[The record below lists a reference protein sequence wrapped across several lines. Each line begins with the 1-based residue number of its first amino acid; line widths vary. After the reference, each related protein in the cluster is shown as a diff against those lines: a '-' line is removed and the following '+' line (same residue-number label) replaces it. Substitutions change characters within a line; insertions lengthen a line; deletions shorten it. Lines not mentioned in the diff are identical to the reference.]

1 MANVLTLSY
10 LLFDPITLRYCTMS
24 FPVIRV
30 SIVEDDVAYC
40 SILRQHLDQT
50 EDIRC
55 ISCYHD
61 PQQAINNLPTDQ
73 PDVVLMDL
81 NLPGKSG
88 IECIAELLIR
98 MTALQAI
105 ILTVFEQDEQVFA
118 ALEAGACG
126 YLVKRNS
133 LSRIADAIR
142 EAHEGGSPMSANI
155 ARMVVASFRRDPS
168 QQPLSPQESEV
179 LARLAHG
186 DTYAAIAAEMNI
198 AVHTVRNYIRRIY
211 TKLHVHSRTEAVAKF
226 MSQKHH

>member
-105 ILTVFEQDEQVFA
+105 MLTVFEQDEQVFA

>member
-1 MANVLTLSY
+1 
-10 LLFDPITLRYCTMS
+10 MS

>member
-1 MANVLTLSY
+1 
-10 LLFDPITLRYCTMS
+10 MS

-105 ILTVFEQDEQVFA
+105 MLTVFEQDEQVFA

>member
-1 MANVLTLSY
+1 
-10 LLFDPITLRYCTMS
+10 MS
-24 FPVIRV
+24 LPVIRV
-30 SIVEDDVAYC
+30 SIVEDDEAYC

-105 ILTVFEQDEQVFA
+105 MLTVFEQDEQVFA

>member
-1 MANVLTLSY
+1 
-10 LLFDPITLRYCTMS
+10 MS
-24 FPVIRV
+24 LPVIRV
-30 SIVEDDVAYC
+30 SIVEDDEAYC

-88 IECIAELLIR
+88 IECIADLR
-98 MTALQAI
+98 HHMTALQAI
-105 ILTVFEQDEQVFA
+105 MLTVFEQDEQVFA

-168 QQPLSPQESEV
+168 QQSLSPQESEV